1 MAFDPKLGLTCL
13 LYLCLW
19 LSEIWQK
26 LYHLCLTCWI
36 APKIIFWGL
45 YQKRSMFRTV
55 LPEMED
61 LWMSSQHKRS
71 WSGAE
76 RYCANTFWGLKT
88 QNVSTSCFNWSIGS
102 QWQRVTKIN
111 KDNSGVLSEAIKF
124 QSNDQWNLGNSLE
137 VDSSQPTG
145 LSW

>member
-19 LSEIWQK
+19 LWEIWQK

-45 YQKRSMFRTV
+45 YQKSSRFWTV
-55 LPEMED
+55 PPELED
-61 LWMSSQHKRS
+61 LWMSGQHKRS

-102 QWQRVTKIN
+102 QRQCVTKIN
-111 KDNSGVLSEAIKF
+111 KDDSGVLREAIQF
-124 QSNDQWNLGNSLE
+124 QSNDKWNLGNSFE